1 MKSLAALRTGLA
13 LVCLPFF
20 AAACGGGSASSP
32 ASIPAGPVTQQSL
45 PLGSVQKA
53 VARKTAGLS
62 PTGCVPFQY
71 SAPDLPAPCTIYV
84 GGFISPTHGESPS
97 QQIASTATFESQIGR
112 KLALDMHYY
121 QFTDAFPGIAEQ
133 DDLKNGRIAFDS
145 WHCGDTDANIAAGV
159 DDAIISKRAANIAAY
174 GGPVFLRYKWE
185 MNLTYNKKCQ
195 DPAHD
200 VVESDGRVHYNPTYF
215 QYAFDHIRAV
225 FAANGASNVVW
236 VFNPSS
242 SGIDPDLY
250 YPGDNYVDWISFDH
264 YDTNMKDFQDTFS
277 ALNKKGGESYY
288 TYPYF
293 IANHPNKPFIIGET
307 GIAQTGQQMFI
318 GGADQALQQA
328 FPNILAMV
336 YWDST
341 GQRGQYQL
349 LQYGIQAYAQFA
361 AGPYEQG
368 FYHAQ

>member
-1 MKSLAALRTGLA
+1 MSSNRMD
-13 LVCLPFF
+13 
-20 AAACGGGSASSP
+20 AC
-32 ASIPAGPVTQQSL
+32 T
-45 PLGSVQKA
+45 
-53 VARKTAGLS
+53 KT
-62 PTGCVPFQY
+62 PH
-71 SAPDLPAPCTIYV
+71 I
-84 GGFISPTHGESPS
+84 
-97 QQIASTATFESQIGR
+97 
-112 KLALDMHYY
+112 
-121 QFTDAFPGIAEQ
+121 
-133 DDLKNGRIAFDS
+133 
-145 WHCGDTDANIAAGV
+145 
-159 DDAIISKRAANIAAY
+159 
-174 GGPVFLRYKWE
+174 
-185 MNLTYNKKCQ
+185 
-195 DPAHD
+195 
-200 VVESDGRVHYNPTYF
+200 F

-236 VFNPSS
+236 VVNPSS

-277 ALNKKGGESYY
+277 ALNKKSGESYY
-288 TYPYF
+288 
-293 IANHPNKPFIIGET
+293 T

-318 GGADQALQQA
+318 GGADQALQQV

-336 YWDST
+336 YWDSM